1 MLSEQ
6 EELSMTTAPHCSPR
20 DPQATL
26 GLPRGPRVL
35 HIHHRSHI
43 KHSSKSVT
51 QTLPAHRPA
60 RSQDRQTPSMVEHKG
75 YVFRKPQNE
84 LISFRSWAGMVRGAR
99 SEACLSLDIASSW
112 AQSLERRR
120 FWIAIAA
127 CPPCGLLLV
136 QRKKGDVGAVQA
148 SLIQRP
154 FRGGIRRL
162 SLLSGSHLILP
173 PSSSSS
179 IVSN

>member
-1 MLSEQ
+1 
-6 EELSMTTAPHCSPR
+6 MTTAPHCSPR

-43 KHSSKSVT
+43 KRSSKSVT
-51 QTLPAHRPA
+51 QTLPAYQISRPL
-60 RSQDRQTPSMVEHKG
+60 RWWSNKG